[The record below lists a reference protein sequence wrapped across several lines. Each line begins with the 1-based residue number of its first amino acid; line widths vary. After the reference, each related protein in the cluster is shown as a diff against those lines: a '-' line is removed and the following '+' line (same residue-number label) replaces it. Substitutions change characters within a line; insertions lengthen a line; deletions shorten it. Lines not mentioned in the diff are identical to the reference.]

1 MPPMPS
7 LFIKAVKDIC
17 TINTFELLNIL
28 FSEVNCLHFGFT
40 TRLFPDTTNDLSIYE
55 VLKLFY
61 RWPLVIGSFF
71 LSPLVARDVV
81 TPHIPPVCEKKSTR
95 PSALAPGLFGRFHH
109 EASFPWKRFLVHKV
123 LSLEGNA
130 HRQQQSNWRLRK
142 EKEEVLN
149 IESWCTVEL
158 DSEQDWLRTLKT

>member
-55 VLKLFY
+55 VWKLFH
-61 RWPLVIGSFF
+61 RWPLVFGSFF

-81 TPHIPPVCEKKSTR
+81 TPPWNTLFSRISLLFPISFIICFAKKLGTRKSLTSVFSRAFGFRLVGDVSHQQRKKSSSR
-95 PSALAPGLFGRFHH
+95 GLVRVFQQKKKCWNTL
-109 EASFPWKRFLVHKV
+109 FPEGVKV
-123 LSLEGNA
+123 LY
-130 HRQQQSNWRLRK
+130 
-142 EKEEVLN
+142 
-149 IESWCTVEL
+149 
-158 DSEQDWLRTLKT
+158 

>member
-55 VLKLFY
+55 LWKLFH
-61 RWPLVIGSFF
+61 RWPLVFGSFI

-81 TPHIPPVCEKKSTR
+81 TPSSYDP
-95 PSALAPGLFGRFHH
+95 
-109 EASFPWKRFLVHKV
+109 
-123 LSLEGNA
+123 
-130 HRQQQSNWRLRK
+130 QQQLFTDELTDHPVQVMNWT
-142 EKEEVLN
+142 V
-149 IESWCTVEL
+149 VEL
-158 DSEQDWLRTLKT
+158 LLNLTFSWGFFWLKSKDTEIVKGAIFKDQGVDCLIPS